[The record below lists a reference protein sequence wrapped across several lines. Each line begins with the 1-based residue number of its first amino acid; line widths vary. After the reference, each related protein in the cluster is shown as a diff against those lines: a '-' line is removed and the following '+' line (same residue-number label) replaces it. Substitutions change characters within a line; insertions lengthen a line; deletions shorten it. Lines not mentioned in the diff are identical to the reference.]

1 LYLFLSPHKEREER
15 ERVAKRD
22 GVEASS
28 SALQFTVGEVTN
40 EQAGGER
47 ERTEHRGELVLKPGQ
62 RKAGGGSRH

>member
-40 EQAGGER
+40 EQAGRER
-47 ERTEHRGELVLKPGQ
+47 ERGQSTEESLF
-62 RKAGGGSRH
+62 